1 MSASLAGARILQAV
15 AYLLFIRATDLW
27 KKKLEQVISFVWRFK
42 VAVVISLFFN
52 TLFAVTLSSIV
63 RVQTTQIL
71 RRRIGELRSG
81 QALEFGS

>member
-1 MSASLAGARILQAV
+1 ME
-15 AYLLFIRATDLW
+15 YLLLIRATDLW
-27 KKKLEQVISFVWRFK
+27 KKKLEQVISFVWRFKVAVK

-63 RVQTTQIL
+63 RVQTTRIL

>member
-1 MSASLAGARILQAV
+1 V
-15 AYLLFIRATDLW
+15 EYLLLIRATDLW
-27 KKKLEQVISFVWRFK
+27 KKKLEQVISFVWRFKVAVK

-63 RVQTTQIL
+63 RVQTTRIL